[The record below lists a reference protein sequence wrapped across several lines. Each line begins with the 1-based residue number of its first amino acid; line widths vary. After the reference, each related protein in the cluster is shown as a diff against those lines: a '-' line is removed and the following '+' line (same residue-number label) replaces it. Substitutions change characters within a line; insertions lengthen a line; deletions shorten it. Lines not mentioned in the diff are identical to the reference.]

1 MIEALSVFLLMA
13 LLDIVW
19 VKCIW
24 SVDESTPNVA
34 AAWSTAFY
42 VISTLVVL
50 DVVKQSWLIVPA
62 AAGAFA
68 GTWWV
73 VWRKRARSNRL

>member
-1 MIEALSVFLLMA
+1 MIEVIEVFLLMA

-24 SVDESTPNVA
+24 AVDESTPSVA

-62 AAGAFA
+62 AAGAFV
-68 GTWWV
+68 GTYWV
-73 VWRKRARSNRL
+73 VWRKRNAK